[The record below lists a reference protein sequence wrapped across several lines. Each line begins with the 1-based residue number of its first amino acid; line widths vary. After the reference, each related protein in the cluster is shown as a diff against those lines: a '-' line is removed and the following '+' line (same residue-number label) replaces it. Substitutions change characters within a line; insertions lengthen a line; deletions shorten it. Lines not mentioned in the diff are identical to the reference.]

1 MVTSTKSGLQRPWVE
16 FVLGIGMII
25 KGIDRALPKMSLGER
40 NKIRITPTYAYGIN
54 DLLKFFFIFFYLF
67 LFLILFSKGPTGLP
81 PHIPPD
87 SKMQKFLWS
96 SQKIIPMVILGDK
109 VCFLIF

>member
-54 DLLKFFFIFFYLF
+54 DLLKFFFIFFIYSFSLF
-67 LFLILFSKGPTGLP
+67 C
-81 PHIPPD
+81 
-87 SKMQKFLWS
+87 
-96 SQKIIPMVILGDK
+96 SQKVQL
-109 VCFLIF
+109 VYLLIFHLIQKCYLI